1 MLAKIIKG
9 ADAPPYALLKIPP
22 LSGDL
27 LKFPQGVA
35 ASPSPVGHPILDSGR
50 AGGAGESVEASL
62 ERARREAEAIV
73 AEARREADDI
83 ARAAQERGLREA
95 RIACESDANASLEPL
110 KRRLAESVA
119 ALAVAPERLGREYE
133 SVTLR
138 LAIEIAKRIIRR
150 EVSID
155 QDIALTMVR
164 VALSR
169 LQERSSIAI
178 RLNPSE
184 HAYIESLAHEF
195 GHFAGLSLIADPGV
209 EPGGCLVET
218 ECGVIDARLE
228 CQLLEVE
235 RVLTA

>member
-1 MLAKIIKG
+1 MLVKVIKG
-9 ADAPPYALLKIPP
+9 SEVTSYTPLKIPP

-27 LKFPQGVA
+27 LKFPQGGA
-35 ASPSPVGHPILDSGR
+35 ALSSVTTYPAGDAAR
-50 AGGAGESVEASL
+50 AGASESSDIHL
-62 ERARREAEAIV
+62 EDAHREAEAII
-73 AEARREADDI
+73 AEARCEAAAI
-83 ARAAQERGLREA
+83 AQAAHEQGLREA
-95 RIACESDANASLEPL
+95 RLACEVDVNASLTPL
-110 KRRLAESVA
+110 KRKLAESIA
-119 ALAVAPERLGREYE
+119 ALSTATDHIGRHYE
-133 SVTLR
+133 TVTLR
-138 LAIEIAKRIIRR
+138 LAMEIAKRIIRR

-169 LQERSSIAI
+169 LHERSSITV

-184 HAYIESLAHEF
+184 YAYIESLAHEF
-195 GHFAGLSLIADPGV
+195 GHYAGISMIADPGI
-209 EPGGCLVET
+209 EAGGCLVET